1 MSHDFAHFGYQ
12 CPEHGRPSEHNL
24 VSTAK
29 LSSKLIGQ
37 FDPSVVPRF
46 VSSRFPTSTST
57 SDITLL
63 AIGEPIS
70 STYLPLKPPH
80 AIAVDIRVLP
90 SMTVRALRMKIVK
103 TLKAEIKLAT
113 SDFRLWALLRRGS
126 GDEWIVREL
135 ADDRSE
141 LDYSGIEGGSC
152 VAVLSDQQ

>member
-12 CPEHGRPSEHNL
+12 CAEHGRPSEHNS

-46 VSSRFPTSTST
+46 ISSRFPTST

-70 STYLPLKPPH
+70 STYLSLKPPH
-80 AIAVDIRVLP
+80 AIAMDIRVLP
-90 SMTVRALRMKIVK
+90 SMTVRALRLKITK
-103 TLKAEIKLAT
+103 ILKAKIKLAA

-126 GDEWIVREL
+126 GDEWLVREL

-141 LDYSGIEGGSC
+141 LDYCGIEGGSC
-152 VAVLSDQQ
+152 VAVLSDQQSN